1 MANFIINLIVAAF
14 SFILR
19 MSYALLMKFRLMGLF
34 LWCIGICVIYYNKE
48 TQAKYGSIVPY
59 YMFLGLII
67 LIGTI
72 ISMITAVVRIWNP
85 GFQFLDLFTGKP
97 SHMDIRYFQMV
108 STMEELNSAYLDKSV
123 TYGLHRDTYGA
134 SWKDK
139 REYRRMKREYEYLKR
154 KMENNLSDN

>member
-48 TQAKYGSIVPY
+48 TQAKYESIVPY
-59 YMFLGLII
+59 YMLLGLII

-72 ISMITAVVRIWNP
+72 ISMITAVVRMWNP

-108 STMEELNSAYLDKSV
+108 TSLEDLNSQYLHL
-123 TYGLHRDTYGA
+123 TLEAAMAGE
-134 SWKDK
+134 K
-139 REYRRMKREYEYLKR
+139 RILRRMEREYEYLKR
-154 KMENNLSDN
+154 KFENQPEQV